1 MKPAELREIDKPWR
15 IWASVIIVSALL
27 FSVAFGFL
35 ILPIVQGRAA
45 GLDAFTAICRAVG
58 ILPGSPAVRQPV
70 SEAKAQPTTQVAWST
85 DLMRQLGKP
94 TQAGTEVAQG
104 CVACHGERGIAAD
117 PQNPNLA
124 GQSAVA
130 IYKQLHD
137 YKSGSRVHPIM
148 TGIAQGLDDQQI
160 IDAAAHFASSTRR
173 DVDPTTAQVEDQ
185 DIVRLV
191 ERGDPARSLPAC
203 NSCHGFNAGGPVES
217 PTLSHQ
223 NREYLARQL
232 HAFKTGDRR
241 NDIYTRMRSVAS
253 KLTDREIEK
262 LANFYATTL
271 SY

>member
-1 MKPAELREIDKPWR
+1 
-15 IWASVIIVSALL
+15 VG
-27 FSVAFGFL
+27 FGFL

-45 GLDAFTAICRAVG
+45 GLDAFTAICRAIG
-58 ILPGSPAVRQPV
+58 ILPGSPAVKQPT
-70 SEAKAQPTTQVAWST
+70 SQATAQPTTQVAWST
-85 DLMRQLGKP
+85 DLMRALGRP
-94 TQAGTEVAQG
+94 TPAGAEVAQA

-124 GQSAVA
+124 GQSGVA

-137 YKSGSRVHPIM
+137 YKSGSRKHEIM

-160 IDAAAHFASSTRR
+160 IDVAAHYASSARR
-173 DVDPTTAQVEDQ
+173 DLDPTTAEVVDE

-203 NSCHGFNAGGPVES
+203 NSCDGFNAGGPVES

-232 HAFKTGDRR
+232 HAFKDGSRQ
-241 NDIYTRMRSVAS
+241 NDIYTRMRSVSS

-271 SY
+271 SC

>member
-1 MKPAELREIDKPWR
+1 MKPAELREIDRPWR
-15 IWASVIIVSALL
+15 FWASVIIVSILA
-27 FSVAFGFL
+27 FSVVFGFL

-58 ILPGSPAVRQPV
+58 ILPGSPAVKQPT

-85 DLMRQLGKP
+85 DLMRSFGQRTP
-94 TQAGTEVAQG
+94 AGAEVAQG

-124 GQSAVA
+124 GQSAAA

-137 YKSGSRVHPIM
+137 YKSGSRVHEVM
-148 TGIAQGLDDQQI
+148 TGIAQGLNEQQI
-160 IDAAAHFASSTRR
+160 VEVATHFASSTRR
-173 DVDPTTAQVEDQ
+173 DLDPTTAEVVDED
-185 DIVRLV
+185 IIRLV
-191 ERGDPARSLPAC
+191 ERGDPSRGLPAC
-203 NSCHGFNAGGPVES
+203 NSCHGFNAGGPIET

-223 NREYLARQL
+223 NREYLARQM
-232 HAFKTGDRR
+232 HAFRTGDRR
-241 NDIYTRMRSVAS
+241 NDIYTRMRSVS
-253 KLTDREIEK
+253 VKLTDREIDR

>member
-1 MKPAELREIDKPWR
+1 MQPAEFHELDRPWR
-15 IWASVIIVSALL
+15 LWASVIIVSILV
-27 FSVAFGFL
+27 FSVVFGFL

-45 GLDAFTAICRAVG
+45 GLDAYTAICRALGV
-58 ILPGSPAVRQPV
+58 LPGSPVAMQPS
-70 SEAKAQPTTQVAWST
+70 SEATAQPTTRVAWST
-85 DLMRQLGKP
+85 DLMRALGRP
-94 TQAGTEVAQG
+94 SPAGADVAQG

-137 YKSGSRVHPIM
+137 YKSGSRVHEVM
-148 TGIAQGLDDQQI
+148 SGIVKGLDDQQI
-160 IDAAAHFASSTRR
+160 VEVAAHFASGTRR
-173 DVDPTTAQVEDQ
+173 VLDPTTAEVIDP

-203 NSCHGFNAGGPVES
+203 NACHGFNAGGPLET

-232 HAFKTGDRR
+232 RAFKSDARR
-241 NDIYTRMRSVAS
+241 NDIYTRMRSVAA
-253 KLTDREIEK
+253 KLTDREIDK